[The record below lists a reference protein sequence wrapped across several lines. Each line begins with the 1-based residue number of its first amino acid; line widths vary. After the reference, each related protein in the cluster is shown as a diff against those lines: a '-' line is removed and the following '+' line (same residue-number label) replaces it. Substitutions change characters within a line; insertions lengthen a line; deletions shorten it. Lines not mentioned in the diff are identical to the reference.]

1 MRNFKFLK
9 GFINDTLIYTS
20 FSFVQKGFTFF
31 ITPFLTYYLR
41 PEELGEFT
49 FLQLAW
55 SISVIV
61 CLFGLD
67 ETVAKFYIDMP
78 KQRVKIINSA
88 FRLIFYSSLTVII
101 ILFLLA
107 FFNIIPNI
115 GGKFL
120 SLSLLLLWIISTCSY
135 YIYLKI
141 LRVTQEK
148 TKFINISSLYT
159 LFQTLVLFL
168 FLLNTNFKALSLLLA
183 YSITSA
189 LFGFYSIYKLEVN
202 RNFLSDKPLNKI
214 FHHSIYISLNNT
226 ILWLIKSSPLII
238 VSYIS
243 DSFKVIGLY
252 TAVSIFIL
260 SYTELSKALSNAI
273 QPLIFEKLQLK
284 DNLIIIKVNN
294 ALFLLVFLFTLFI
307 VRFRSFIY
315 NLIINDTYLVG
326 EYTLKLAI
334 ICGLLVFMN
343 NIQNQSG
350 VYFHYINKL
359 FFRFNIFISFIYLMI
374 CFFFKE
380 NITLDSIFLLLIL
393 YNLTCFIFREILI
406 YISINKHLLSIFKTP
421 HPYICSYIIINC
433 FIWK

>member
-1 MRNFKFLK
+1 M
-9 GFINDTLIYTS
+9 
-20 FSFVQKGFTFF
+20 
-31 ITPFLTYYLR
+31 
-41 PEELGEFT
+41 
-49 FLQLAW
+49 
-55 SISVIV
+55 
-61 CLFGLD
+61 
-67 ETVAKFYIDMP
+67 
-78 KQRVKIINSA
+78 
-88 FRLIFYSSLTVII
+88 
-101 ILFLLA
+101 
-107 FFNIIPNI
+107 
-115 GGKFL
+115 
-120 SLSLLLLWIISTCSY
+120 
-135 YIYLKI
+135 
-141 LRVTQEK
+141 
-148 TKFINISSLYT
+148 
-159 LFQTLVLFL
+159 
-168 FLLNTNFKALSLLLA
+168 
-183 YSITSA
+183 
-189 LFGFYSIYKLEVN
+189 EVN

-260 SYTELSKALSNAI
+260 AYTELSKAFSNAI

-294 ALFLLVFLFTLFI
+294 ALFFLVFLFTLFL

-315 NLIINDTYLVG
+315 NLIINDTYLVE

-374 CFFFKE
+374 CFLFKE

-421 HPYICSYIIINC
+421 HPYICLYIIINC